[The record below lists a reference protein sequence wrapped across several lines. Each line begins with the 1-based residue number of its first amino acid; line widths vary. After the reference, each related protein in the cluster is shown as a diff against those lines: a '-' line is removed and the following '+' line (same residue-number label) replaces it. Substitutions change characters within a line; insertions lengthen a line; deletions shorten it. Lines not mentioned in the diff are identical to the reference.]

1 MINNQNTLKV
11 QQISDAYVK
20 TVKRSVGVNMVC
32 VWGMID
38 EDSKLIGSGFS
49 MSSAM
54 THDDLTTVLFYM
66 QRNLF
71 LNLIPKDDREI

>member
-20 TVKRSVGVNMVC
+20 TVGKEVGVSMVC

-49 MSSAM
+49 MSNAM
-54 THDDLTTVLFYM
+54 NHDDITTVLFYM

-71 LNLIPKDDREI
+71 LNLIPKDEREI

>member
-1 MINNQNTLKV
+1 MINDQNTLKV

-20 TVKRSVGVNMVC
+20 MVGKEVGVHMVC
-32 VWGMID
+32 VWGMIGK
-38 EDSKLIGSGFS
+38 DSKLIGSGFS
-49 MSSAM
+49 MSNAM
-54 THDDLTTVLFYM
+54 DHDDLSTVLFYM